1 MKMRKLPF
9 ILLSVLVLC
18 GGLYAQT
25 ECPKISLTGP
35 SGITEPGGPI
45 TFTAPVEPAGADL
58 KYQWSISSGQIIEG
72 QGTPAIKV
80 MPETKRDGFNLT
92 VTVEIAGL
100 PAGCP
105 NTMSET
111 AGLAIDYKLELLD
124 EFRGP
129 VAADD
134 DAELRFKSLEIRLR
148 NEADSKAVIVLYCKN
163 ARQRETDKRTIL
175 KYIHPFV
182 RSRILFVNGPD
193 QGSRPFIKVWLVP
206 VGAQGPAI

>member
-1 MKMRKLPF
+1 MKMRYLPF
-9 ILLSVLVLC
+9 ILLSVVVFC
-18 GGLYAQT
+18 GRLLAQT

-45 TFTAPVEPAGADL
+45 TFTATVEPAGADL
-58 KYQWSISSGQIIEG
+58 KYNWSISDGRLLSG
-72 QGTPAIKV
+72 QGTLSIEV
-80 MPETKRDGFNLT
+80 ETPKRDYNITATL
-92 VTVEIAGL
+92 EINGL
-100 PAGCP
+100 PAGCSKYV
-105 NTMSET
+105 SET

-129 VAADD
+129 VAVDD

-148 NEADSKAVIVLYCKN
+148 NEPGSKAVIVLYYKN

-182 RSRILFVNGPD
+182 RARIFFVNGPD
-193 QGSRPFIKVWLVP
+193 QGARPFIKIWLVP
-206 VGAQGPAI
+206 LGAKGPAI